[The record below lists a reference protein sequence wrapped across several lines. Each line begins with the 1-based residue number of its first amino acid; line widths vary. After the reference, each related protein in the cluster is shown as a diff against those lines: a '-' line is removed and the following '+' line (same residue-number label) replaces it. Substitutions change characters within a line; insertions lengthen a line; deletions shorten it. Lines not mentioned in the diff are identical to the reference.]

1 MDSISEN
8 LCLIPNQTVW
18 EWDSVTSYHQLQPL
32 VERVSP
38 GWYSVPLKVQV
49 RGLLVGTVVVG
60 GTAVVGGMVV
70 EVSAIPLGQEIS
82 LSLQNLVKFSVN
94 FTELSELHICCYVN
108 AVVVLQW
115 NCKMR
120 ES

>member
-1 MDSISEN
+1 MDRHSEN
-8 LCLIPNQTVW
+8 LCLIPNQAVW

-60 GTAVVGGMVV
+60 GTVV
-70 EVSAIPLGQEIS
+70 EISVIPLGQEIS
-82 LSLQNLVKFSVN
+82 LSLQNLKFS
-94 FTELSELHICCYVN
+94 EIPLSY
-108 AVVVLQW
+108 
-115 NCKMR
+115 
-120 ES
+120 